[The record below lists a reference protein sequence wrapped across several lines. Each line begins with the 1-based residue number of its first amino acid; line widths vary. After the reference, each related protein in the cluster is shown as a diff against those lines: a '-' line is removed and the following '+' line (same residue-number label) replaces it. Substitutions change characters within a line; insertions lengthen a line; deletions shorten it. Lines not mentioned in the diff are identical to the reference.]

1 MLTWMQHHKKYLV
14 VTIWVSTIAFVG
26 AGFLGWGVYD
36 FNLNRSSSVAT
47 VGNEKIGFSEFDTRY
62 RQILSYYNQ
71 ISNGALT
78 PENAEQLGIKNIALS
93 SLVEDKLLLNFAKD
107 LGIDAN
113 ENEIL
118 QKLAN
123 TREFQDPTGDF
134 NKTIYYELLNAN
146 NLAPKDYETQLA
158 NEVITDKLNQIFNI
172 PSKDEELKMLASSY
186 FMQDALSIVKIDYD
200 KKNIKINEED
210 LKKLWNEHKED
221 YKTKKIYEI
230 STYFLPVSNEKID
243 DKELEKFYN
252 QDENK
257 LKYKDFAGKVMDF
270 QSAKNEVAKDYALM
284 QLKNVANAKFLD
296 LKNGKDNFQKD
307 QNISESDVYYPI
319 DLLNKAKN
327 GDVLRTAP
335 YNNGYIIV
343 KLNKVDPIRN
353 KTFEEAR
360 EEVLPMYLSEQA
372 RKNLEEKA
380 KNSLVNFKG
389 DDIGFV
395 SRDSSRESVKVSDK
409 ILNDSEFA
417 YFLMNVFNTDQN
429 SSYVVINDNK
439 AILYKINKQK
449 LDMNSDKFE
458 QYKAMLEQNLQNL
471 KANELKQELVDE
483 LKKIY
488 PIKIYYKGN

>member
-26 AGFLGWGVYD
+26 AGFLGWGAYD

-107 LGIDAN
+107 LGIGVN

-146 NLAPKDYETQLA
+146 NLTPKDY
-158 NEVITDKLNQIFNI
+158 
-172 PSKDEELKMLASSY
+172 
-186 FMQDALSIVKIDYD
+186 
-200 KKNIKINEED
+200 ED

-230 STYFLPVSNEKID
+230 STYFLSVSNEKID

-270 QSAKNEVAKDYALM
+270 QSAKNEVAKDYALI

-327 GDVLRTAP
+327 GDVLRPAP

-395 SRDSSRESVKVSDK
+395 SRDSSRESVKLSDK

-429 SSYVVINDNK
+429 SSYVIINDNK

-458 QYKAMLEQNLQNL
+458 QYKTMLEQNLRNL